1 MADFYYDFKVQNP
14 GSIEIPSGPFV
25 RFSNDYEIT
34 AKAEAPTLETLI
46 DLWNA
51 GGPYSL
57 ERVSQDP
64 WLSAVFFRLCRAQA
78 VRVNAGTGEVYAN
91 RREQSTVAANEIAA
105 EVRDHPA

>member
-1 MADFYYDFKVQNP
+1 MDSCYYDFKVQNP

-25 RFSNDYEIT
+25 RFANDYEIT
-34 AKAEAPTLETLI
+34 ASAEAPTLETLI

-91 RREQSTVAANEIAA
+91 RREQSTATKDAIPA
-105 EVRDHPA
+105 EVRDHSA